1 MGQTCHGRA
10 SVAEPTFRLVSK
22 GPVAPSEAEMRA
34 NPRARSAKLRA
45 AERTDVPARAVESAL
60 TALAEVPDPQPRRR
74 P

>member
-1 MGQTCHGRA
+1 MAQ
-10 SVAEPTFRLVSK
+10 PTFALVSK

-45 AERTDVPARAVESAL
+45 AERNAVPARPPEPELV
-60 TALAEVPDPQPRRR
+60 ALAGVPAPQPRRR